1 MFRGSFAQK
10 AFIWASLL
18 LLLSPAL
25 HGAELLQAVVVRLL
39 VLLGIHTAIPSLR
52 YGEGSELPSELL
64 VA

>member
-10 AFIWASLL
+10 ALMWASLW

-25 HGAELLQAVVVRLL
+25 CGAELLQVVVVCLL
-39 VLLGIHTAIPSLR
+39 VLLGIHTAIPPLCC
-52 YGEGSELPSELL
+52 GEGTELSSELQ